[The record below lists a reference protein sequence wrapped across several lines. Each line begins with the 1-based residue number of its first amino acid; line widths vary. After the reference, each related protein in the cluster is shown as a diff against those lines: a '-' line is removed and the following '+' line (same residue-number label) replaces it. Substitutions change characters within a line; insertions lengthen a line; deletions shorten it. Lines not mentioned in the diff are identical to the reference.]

1 MVGTGLAY
9 APKGLIGLLTPQA
22 NTTVEPEFAILCPP
36 GYAAI
41 NARLTSPASQ
51 MVDRLSEYFSTLK
64 SQIARFSNAPIDAY
78 AFACTGSS
86 YLAGREAEEAKCA
99 EIEGRTGRSF
109 IAAAGAV
116 RDALETLG
124 ARRIGLVSPYP
135 PDLDR
140 ASDAYWTSCGFE
152 VTEAITITDASAPHP
167 IYGIS
172 ADRTLAA
179 IRDMKG
185 RAVDAIVLLGTGVP
199 TLGPIRQTANSD
211 GPPVL
216 SSMLALAWRTIAA
229 LDGRPPERGD
239 LLGWIS
245 GERWGQRFAAEVGA

>member
-1 MVGTGLAY
+1 
-9 APKGLIGLLTPQA
+9 
-22 NTTVEPEFAILCPP
+22 
-36 GYAAI
+36 
-41 NARLTSPASQ
+41 
-51 MVDRLSEYFSTLK
+51 
-64 SQIARFSNAPIDAY
+64 
-78 AFACTGSS
+78 
-86 YLAGREAEEAKCA
+86 
-99 EIEGRTGRSF
+99 
-109 IAAAGAV
+109 
-116 RDALETLG
+116 LETLG
-124 ARRIGLVSPYP
+124 VRRIGLVSPYP

-152 VTEAITITDASAPHP
+152 VTEAINITDTSAPHP

-199 TLGPIRQTANSD
+199 TLGPIRQTATGN

-239 LLGWIS
+239 LLRWIS
-245 GERWGQRFAAEVGA
+245 GERWGKRFATEVGA